1 MFYQKKGFQKKL
13 LQSRFKYS
21 PLGSELKKQTCT
33 AKVQYMFIKDQINVD
48 NKNREDGVE
57 TEDIEILDDVHH
69 KYIGNE

>member
-1 MFYQKKGFQKKL
+1 
-13 LQSRFKYS
+13 
-21 PLGSELKKQTCT
+21 
-33 AKVQYMFIKDQINVD
+33 MFIKDQINVD